1 MKKIL
6 TINLLFFLLISC
18 GFAPIYSANKKVN
31 FYIEDIQFN
40 NSDREMA
47 NFIKSNL
54 NNYFIKN
61 NGKKFIIESSI
72 DYKKNSISKNS
83 SGKTEEYELSSILT
97 LIVTHNEL
105 SKSYQIKET
114 LRMKNFS
121 DEFKEI
127 QFERNSKKNMARSIT
142 SRLLMQL
149 SLFDV
154 N

>member
-1 MKKIL
+1 
-6 TINLLFFLLISC
+6 
-18 GFAPIYSANKKVN
+18 
-31 FYIEDIQFN
+31 
-40 NSDREMA
+40 
-47 NFIKSNL
+47 L

-97 LIVTHNEL
+97 LIVTHDEL
-105 SKSYQIKET
+105 SKSFQIKET
-114 LRMKNFS
+114 FRMKNFS